1 MLLLPAI
8 ALVFILGIVSQ
19 WLSWRFKLPSIVL
32 LSVTGLILGPGLDW
46 ISPSRDFGTLLETI
60 VKLAVAIILFEGGLN
75 LRFHELKTTGKAL
88 RQLIGLGLPLSWFFG
103 YLACRVAAGLSIP
116 VSLLLSSILVV
127 TGPTVIM
134 PLIRQTRLQPR
145 TASLLKWEGIIND
158 PLGVLLAVLVFQF
171 AIVTEHA
178 ATGELLVMKL
188 AMAIAAAILIG
199 VAAAFILKF
208 LFEKGHV
215 PEFLKLPMV
224 LSTVLAIYAFANLM
238 QEEIGLLAVTVLGMT
253 MGNIG
258 MLIIYELRKFKETIT
273 VVLVSVVF
281 ILLTADTNLQSLT
294 NLNWRAAAFILCILF
309 LVRPLAVWISTLGSG
324 MTWKEKLFVGWIA
337 PRGIV
342 AASVA
347 GLFGLEMAKH
357 GFDDAHLLSPLVFL
371 VIFSTVVLHGFSIQ
385 WLSRRLGLA
394 SHAQEGVLIIGS
406 YPFTIELARV
416 LKSSGYPVLLVDSSW
431 HSLREARLIGLPVHY
446 GEILSDTTEE
456 NLDLSEMGYLF
467 AATGNDAY
475 NSLVCNAFVSHFGRD
490 RVFQLG
496 VHEKESGKEMRGSA
510 RGRIAFGGK
519 LHYEEL
525 IIRYFEGWRFQKT
538 RLTKEFDYADFLQ
551 AASDNRQPL
560 ILLKKNSR
568 IDFDFMQN
576 NTTPEPDD
584 TIISF
589 SLQKT
594 EPEKR

>member
-1 MLLLPAI
+1 MAIGTTDRLGFWMLGVCLPWGLGRRGRRYSQQHSRLGQTFLSLTI
-8 ALVFILGIVSQ
+8 AQQPIVPDFDESLRQHMQAEPAHKLRRAQRHRLVPRSVGVILVIEADA
-19 WLSWRFKLPSIVL
+19 
-32 LSVTGLILGPGLDW
+32 LSVRRQQ
-46 ISPSRDFGTLLETI
+46 PSGT
-60 VKLAVAIILFEGGLN
+60 EG
-75 LRFHELKTTGKAL
+75 H
-88 RQLIGLGLPLSWFFG
+88 P
-103 YLACRVAAGLSIP
+103 
-116 VSLLLSSILVV
+116 
-127 TGPTVIM
+127 M
-134 PLIRQTRLQPR
+134 
-145 TASLLKWEGIIND
+145 
-158 PLGVLLAVLVFQF
+158 
-171 AIVTEHA
+171 
-178 ATGELLVMKL
+178 
-188 AMAIAAAILIG
+188 G
-199 VAAAFILKF
+199 VAR
-208 LFEKGHV
+208 
-215 PEFLKLPMV
+215 
-224 LSTVLAIYAFANLM
+224 
-238 QEEIGLLAVTVLGMT
+238 Q
-253 MGNIG
+253 
-258 MLIIYELRKFKETIT
+258 
-273 VVLVSVVF
+273 
-281 ILLTADTNLQSLT
+281 
-294 NLNWRAAAFILCILF
+294 
-309 LVRPLAVWISTLGSG
+309 ISQ
-324 MTWKEKLFVGWIA
+324 
-337 PRGIV
+337 
-342 AASVA
+342 
-347 GLFGLEMAKH
+347 
-357 GFDDAHLLSPLVFL
+357 HLLSPLVFL

-394 SHAQEGVLIIGS
+394 SHAQEGVLLIGS

-496 VHEKESGKEMRGSA
+496 VHERDSGKEMRGST

-525 IIRYFEGWRFQKT
+525 IIRFFEGWRFQKT

-576 NTTPEPDD
+576 NITPEPDD

-594 EPEKR
+594 EPEKK